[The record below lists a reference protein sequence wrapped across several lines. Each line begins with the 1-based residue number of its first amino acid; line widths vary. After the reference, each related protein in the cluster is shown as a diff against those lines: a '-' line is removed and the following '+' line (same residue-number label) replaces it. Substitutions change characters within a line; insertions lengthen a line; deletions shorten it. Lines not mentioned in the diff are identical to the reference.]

1 MGTGPKSAQ
10 TKGRDLTA
18 FYVGKILMILLNAM
32 LNFALS
38 ATKEAMLQ
46 INALKVTS
54 YSAIGV

>member
-1 MGTGPKSAQ
+1 MGTGPKNAQ

-18 FYVGKILMILLNAM
+18 FYVGKILMTLLNVM

-38 ATKEAMLQ
+38 ATKEAMWQ